1 MSHTKGPWYG
11 EPDEFGRAKGI
22 GIRTHE
28 ETEETP
34 LIIAFVWTEGNEVT
48 QAANAKLIAAA
59 PDLLEACKQAI
70 KILDAEKEA
79 CGIYKANYE
88 LIQAAIAKAEQ

>member
-1 MSHTKGPWYG
+1 MKTLYVHVEKNVGGVPGVWKRTIREKS
-11 EPDEFGRAKGI
+11 DINIGREVA
-22 GIRTHE
+22 RMNAY
-28 ETEETP
+28 
-34 LIIAFVWTEGNEVT
+34 IIEADQYAGVF
-48 QAANAKLIAAA
+48 AAA

-88 LIQAAIAKAEQ
+88 LIQAAIAKAEH